1 MSKTITLPAFYQ
13 SRKWQDSIG
22 KMPLSKRLE
31 ERIYEMERKV
41 NTLTLKELQ
50 EIWKTEPYWEISRI
64 IISSKDFIF
73 PK

>member
-1 MSKTITLPAFYQ
+1 MPGKVNIPAFYQ
-13 SRKWQDSIG
+13 TRKWQDSIG

-41 NTLTLKELQ
+41 NTLTLKERQ
-50 EIWKTEPYWEISRI
+50 EIWKIEPYWEISQI
-64 IISSKDFIF
+64 IVSSKDWVF